1 MSLSYLLTGGVRSGK
16 SSYALNLA
24 NESKHPFYI
33 ATGWCGDEEMEKRIA
48 KHREERDD
56 RWTTIEE
63 QIDIASALNK
73 AVENGADFILVDCV
87 GAWVTNL
94 LVQDENSS
102 DMTINKNVL
111 SFIEALEKKIP
122 VPLAVVSNE
131 VGMGLVPGNE
141 MGRNFRDN
149 LGFVNQKIASAV
161 DKVIFMVSGL
171 PIEVKGKDI

>member
-24 NESKHPFYI
+24 NEAEHPFYI
-33 ATGWCGDEEMEKRIA
+33 ATGWCGDEEMKKRIA
-48 KHREERDD
+48 KHRMERDE

-63 QIDIASALNK
+63 QFDIASALTQAVNK
-73 AVENGADFILVDCV
+73 GADFILIDCV
-87 GAWVTNL
+87 GAWITNL
-94 LVQDENSS
+94 LVQDRNSS
-102 DMTINKNVL
+102 DMANNKNVL
-111 SFIEALEKKIP
+111 SFIELLKDRIP

-141 MGRNFRDN
+141 MGRSFRDN
-149 LGFVNQKIASAV
+149 LGFVNQRIASAV

-171 PIEVKGKDI
+171 PIEVKK